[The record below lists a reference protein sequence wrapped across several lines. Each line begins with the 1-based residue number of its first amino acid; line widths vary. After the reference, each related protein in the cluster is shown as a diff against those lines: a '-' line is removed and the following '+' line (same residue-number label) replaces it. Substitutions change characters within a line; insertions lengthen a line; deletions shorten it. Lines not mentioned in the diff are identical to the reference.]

1 MPELTLVAAM
11 ARNRVIGQDGRMPWH
26 LPADLAHFKRL
37 TLGHPIVMG
46 RKTFAAIGR
55 ALPGRRNIVISRSQP
70 PLPQDVLGVR
80 SLEEAIASCSPDD
93 QIMVIG
99 GGEVYRLA
107 LDQARFLELT
117 LIDAAPEG
125 DTWFP
130 AVAPSDWQL
139 TRMSV
144 RPADQDNAFRLTF
157 CRFERA

>member
-11 ARNRVIGQDGRMPWH
+11 ARNRVIGLDGRMPWH
-26 LPADLAHFKRL
+26 LPADLGHFKRL

-70 PLPQDVLGVR
+70 SLPDGVEVVR
-80 SLEEAIASCSPDD
+80 GLDEAVAACASDD
-93 QIMVIG
+93 RVMIIG
-99 GGEVYRLA
+99 GGEIYRLA
-107 LDQARFLELT
+107 FDQARCLELT

-130 AVAPSDWQL
+130 AVSPRQWHL
-139 TRMSV
+139 TRMTM
-144 RPADQDNAFRLTF
+144 RPADQDNLFRLAF
-157 CRFERA
+157 CRFERG